1 MDDPNQH
8 GTNAKVLRFLL
19 QPENNEYCRLPSDP
33 AKWLP
38 SIASEQRINVLLD
51 IGAQML
57 DHSNCGL
64 VKEWLDLRP
73 DANAAIFFLDDEM
86 QVISRDGTMEPFRS
100 SPFNR
105 RLGECLVYLDDAHT
119 RGTDLKLPRTARAGV
134 TLGPRV
140 TKDCL
145 VQGKV
150 AAI

>member
-1 MDDPNQH
+1 MDEPNQH

-19 QPENNEYCRLPSDP
+19 QPENNEYCRLPSNPTD
-33 AKWLP
+33 WLP
-38 SIASEQRINVLLD
+38 SIALEQGINVLLD

-57 DHSNCGL
+57 DHSNFGL
-64 VKEWLDLRP
+64 VKEWLNLRA

-86 QVISRDGTMEPFRS
+86 QVISRDGAMEPFRS

-119 RGTDLKLPRTARAGV
+119 RGTDLKVPRTARAGV

-140 TKDCL
+140 TKDRL

-150 AAI
+150 TAM